1 MVPKTAVVAIAVLA
15 VVIGGSR
22 QAASAASTGAPVT
35 QAGHQAALP
44 AAARQSPGADA
55 KALAAKLGHD
65 AATPASTAK
74 PTPAAD
80 TKAPAATAPAAKAPD
95 VKPTHDA
102 GTPSPAAKPAHVAE
116 SPAKKA
122 AARADSQ
129 AAVTETVSRI
139 RAMMAVEQAA
149 KSAKATPGKA
159 VSGGTT
165 QSRIV
170 FPATPVAA
178 RTLPGSQQSPA
189 PGGVRLLWDIPPVPG
204 GIRLSWEGDL
214 APRTAIT
221 TAGPGVRLQWPA
233 KVR

>member
-1 MVPKTAVVAIAVLA
+1 MCGMVPKTAVVAIAVLA

-80 TKAPAATAPAAKAPD
+80 TKAPAAKAPEA
-95 VKPTHDA
+95 KPTHDA
-102 GTPSPAAKPAHVAE
+102 ATPASTAKPAHVAE

-178 RTLPGSQQSPA
+178 RTSPESRQAPG

-221 TAGPGVRLQWPA
+221 TAGPGVRLQWPP
-233 KVR
+233 R